1 MTAVVD
7 KFLRYV
13 AIDTQSNSESKGTPS
28 TEKQFNLAH
37 LLVKELKELGLT
49 DAAVDPHCYVM
60 ATLPANTDQK
70 VPVIGLIA
78 HMDTS
83 PDMSGENVKPQIIE
97 NYDGSDILLNPEKN
111 IVLSPND
118 FPELKRFIGQSL
130 VTTDGTTLLG
140 SDDKA
145 GIAEIMTAV
154 EFLQNHP
161 EIKHGTLKI
170 GFTPDEEIGKGANLF
185 DIQKFGADFAYTI
198 DGGDLGEIN
207 FENFNA
213 AGARIT
219 ITGRN
224 VHPGTAK
231 NKMINSIHIGM
242 ELAQM
247 LPVNQ
252 RPEFTEGYEGFFHLA
267 YFGGRIEETVL
278 GLIIREHD
286 RVKFEKQKQFLK
298 EAVDFINQKYGANTA
313 SLTLEDQYYNMKAQI
328 EPVYHIIDM
337 AIAAMRATG
346 IEPKVVAIR
355 GGTDGASLSYLGLP
369 TPNLFSGCMNAHG
382 RFEYVP
388 IPSMEKAVEV
398 ILKICELYTTA

>member
-1 MTAVVD
+1 MTAVVE

-13 AIDTQSNSESKGTPS
+13 AIDTQSGSESKVTPS

-49 DAAVDPHCYVM
+49 DAAVDQHCYVM
-60 ATLPANTDQK
+60 ATLPANIAQN

-111 IVLSPND
+111 IVLSPDD

-130 VTTDGTTLLG
+130 ITTDGTTLLG

-161 EIKHGTLKI
+161 EMKHGTIKI

-185 DIQKFGADFAYTI
+185 DVQKFGADFAYTI

-298 EAVDFINQKYGANTA
+298 EAIDFINQKYGANTA

-328 EPVYHIIDM
+328 EPVFHIIDT

-369 TPNLFSGCMNAHG
+369 APNLFSGCMNAHG

-388 IPSMEKAVEV
+388 IPSMEKAVAV